1 MRNEDSWIIRL
12 YAWLCQRLYHE
23 LAWTYDWVGR
33 AVSAGRM
40 TYWRRQALAYLPA
53 VLPGSGEPRVLELGF
68 GTGELLI
75 DLARQGHN
83 PYGLELSPAMQGVAL
98 QKLNSLGLRP
108 PRVRSQ
114 AQAIPFATG
123 SFTAIIATFPTRY
136 ILDEQTLRECA
147 RLLAPGSG
155 SNGNTGGC
163 LIIVGLWVALRPP
176 ALARLIPVFYGEP
189 PREFMTQVEE
199 RLATAGFVSEWA
211 PFHDGVATIS
221 VLIGRLAPPESDSAL
236 DRLIR

>member
-40 TYWRRQALAYLPA
+40 AHWRRQALTHLPVA
-53 VLPGSGEPRVLELGF
+53 LPGGSRPRVLELGF

-83 PYGLELSPAMQGVAL
+83 PVGVELSPTMHWVA
-98 QKLNSLGLRP
+98 QRKLDRMGLRL
-108 PRVRSQ
+108 PRVRGQ
-114 AQAIPFATG
+114 AQALPFATG
-123 SFTAIIATFPTRY
+123 SFSAIVATFPTKY
-136 ILDEQTLRECA
+136 ILDEPTLHECA
-147 RLLAPGSG
+147 RLLAPGNEAEG
-155 SNGNTGGC
+155 TTGGC
-163 LIIVGLWVALRPP
+163 LIVVGLWVALRPP

-189 PREFMTQVEE
+189 PHAFMVQVEQ
-199 RLATAGFVSEWA
+199 RLAAAGFECKWA

-221 VLIGRLAPPESDSAL
+221 VLIGRLTPSRSEPAS
-236 DRLIR
+236 